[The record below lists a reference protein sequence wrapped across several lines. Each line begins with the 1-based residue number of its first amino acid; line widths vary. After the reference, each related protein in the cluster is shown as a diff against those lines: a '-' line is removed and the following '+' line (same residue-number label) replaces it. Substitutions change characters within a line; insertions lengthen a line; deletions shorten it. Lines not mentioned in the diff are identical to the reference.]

1 MGNLLPE
8 REAGNR
14 GPRRDRTR
22 GGRGLSEAHLSCCLV
37 WSVSPPAAYPPTC
50 GLLTPEPRAAPLPPY
65 TCQSNPT
72 LRP

>member
-65 TCQSNPT
+65 TCQLNPT